1 MKITENSSRR
11 GSRIGELLRE
21 KKSQEKSKLESKMLN
36 TKSNMR
42 MEHVQMQ
49 QGDKEGDLDIS
60 SDSMEASNK
69 KFYNQPMEY
78 KRN

>member
-1 MKITENSSRR
+1 
-11 GSRIGELLRE
+11 
-21 KKSQEKSKLESKMLN
+21 
-36 TKSNMR
+36 
-42 MEHVQMQ
+42 MQ